1 MGDVKNCQV
10 DGEQVLPGLKSYWS
24 QAIGGSV
31 LKDKYRKNGMI
42 VIKIMEGMLL
52 LVMPRSWYEA
62 GSLGKGEDRVTGSE
76 GFRN

>member
-42 VIKIMEGMLL
+42 DCHQDNGGDVIIGNAKV
-52 LVMPRSWYEA
+52 LV
-62 GSLGKGEDRVTGSE
+62 
-76 GFRN
+76 